1 MKQLTNSILR
11 IKLDIDLASVEK
23 VEFAFSQTQTSAPK
37 KLAVYP
43 SDEVI
48 NLGGNVLGVVWSAE
62 ETRQFVADNDFY
74 VDTRIK
80 LYNSD
85 YNPETKMATAF
96 MERTLFRE
104 E

>member
-11 IKLDIDLASVEK
+11 IKIDIDLTSVERI
-23 VEFAFSQTQTSAPK
+23 EFAFSQTQTSAPK
-37 KLAVYP
+37 KIEIYP
-43 SDEVI
+43 SDKVF
-48 NLGGNVLGVVWSAE
+48 NLGGNVLGVAWTAD
-62 ETRQFVADNDFY
+62 ETKQFVADSEFY

>member
-11 IKLDIDLASVEK
+11 IKLDVDLASVEK

-37 KLAVYP
+37 KTEVYP
-43 SDEVI
+43 SDKVI
-48 NLGGNVLGVVWSAE
+48 NLGGNVLGVVWSAD
-62 ETRQFVADNDFY
+62 ETKQFVADSDFY